1 MPDAFVKYRSGG
13 GFQQVTNYDYVFDSR
28 KYLENGTYRDS
39 GFTPMALL
47 PETTAIAGT
56 GFSSVGGANVGPG
69 SSGQYQ
75 SGTAASL
82 DVGIGSTLTG
92 FKIQQ
97 PDEVSH
103 TPPRQ
108 LSYYDTTLTFCA
120 DSDVSATFTA
130 SNSSSR
136 TLLTVANTGIFN
148 GKNVTLTGT
157 DLPSETFAGQL
168 YIAVAISATTMLLQ
182 TSAGSAYVP
191 WGDAGS
197 GTLTVSVVD
206 KIAEFPWRD
215 IMGWSNTEPTR

>member
-1 MPDAFVKYRSGG
+1 MPDAYIRYRSGG
-13 GFQQVTNYDYVFDSR
+13 GYQKVADYDYVFDSK
-28 KYLENGTYRDS
+28 KYLDNGYFRDS
-39 GFTPMALL
+39 GFSPMVLL
-47 PETTAIAGT
+47 PETTAVLGTQVSGDIDIGT
-56 GFSSVGGANVGPG
+56 GLQSQYRSGTIASLVGGVG
-69 SSGQYQ
+69 SAF
-75 SGTAASL
+75 TNLA
-82 DVGIGSTLTG
+82 V
-92 FKIQQ
+92 KQ

>member
-1 MPDAFVKYRSGG
+1 MPDAYIRYRSGG
-13 GFQQVTNYDYVFDSR
+13 GYQKVADYDYVFDSK
-28 KYLENGTYRDS
+28 KYLDNGYFRDS
-39 GFTPMALL
+39 GFSPMVLL
-47 PETTAIAGT
+47 PETTAVLGTQVSGDIDIGT
-56 GFSSVGGANVGPG
+56 GLQSQYRSGTIASLVGGVG
-69 SSGQYQ
+69 SAF
-75 SGTAASL
+75 TNLA
-82 DVGIGSTLTG
+82 V
-92 FKIQQ
+92 KQ

-136 TLLTVANTGIFN
+136 TLLTVADTSIFN

-182 TSAGSAYVP
+182 TSAGSAYVA

>member
-1 MPDAFVKYRSGG
+1 MPDAFVRYRSGG
-13 GFQQVTNYDYVFDSR
+13 GYQKVSSYDYVFDSR
-28 KYLENGTYRDS
+28 KYLDNGTYRDS
-39 GFTPMALL
+39 GFSPMVI
-47 PETTAIAGT
+47 PKETLAIDSNKLDAIIIGT
-56 GFSSVGGANVGPG
+56 GGLSNTSNYGTSVELDTSSLTSV
-69 SSGQYQ
+69 YQ
-75 SGTAASL
+75 IYT
-82 DVGIGSTLTG
+82 
-92 FKIQQ
+92 QQ

-103 TPPRQ
+103 TAPRQ

-136 TLLTVANTGIFN
+136 TLLTVADTSIFN

-182 TSAGSAYVP
+182 TSAGSDYVP
-191 WGDAGS
+191 WGDAGT
-197 GTLTVSVVD
+197 GTLTVSVVN

>member
-1 MPDAFVKYRSGG
+1 MPNAFVRYRSGG
-13 GFQQVTNYDYVFDSR
+13 GYQQVAGYDYVFDSR
-28 KYLENGTYRDS
+28 KYLDNGFYRDS
-39 GFTPMALL
+39 GFLPMALPL
-47 PETTAIAGT
+47 ESTDISNDR
-56 GFSSVGGANVGPG
+56 FSGSIQIGSG
-69 SSGQYQ
+69 SSGQYD
-75 SGTAASL
+75 SGTIAS
-82 DVGIGSTLTG
+82 ISTTG
-92 FKIQQ
+92 TPINLSVKQ

-103 TPPRQ
+103 TEPRQ

-136 TLLTVANTGIFN
+136 TLLTVADTSIFN

-182 TSAGSAYVP
+182 TSAGSDYVP
-191 WGDAGS
+191 WGDAGT
-197 GTLTVSVVD
+197 GTLTVSVVN

>member
-1 MPDAFVKYRSGG
+1 MPTAYIKYRSGG
-13 GFQQVTNYDYVFDSR
+13 GFQPVTDYDYVFDSR
-28 KYLENGTYRDS
+28 KYLDSGYYRDS
-39 GFTPMALL
+39 GFAPMVL
-47 PETTAIAGT
+47 PPESTAIDASDFNASGIQIGTGTSAQYDAGT
-56 GFSSVGGANVGPG
+56 IARLSILATTTFNA
-69 SSGQYQ
+69 
-75 SGTAASL
+75 
-82 DVGIGSTLTG
+82 
-92 FKIQQ
+92 KQ

-103 TPPRQ
+103 TAPRQ
-108 LSYYDTTLTFCA
+108 LSYYDTTLTFCT

-136 TLLTVANTGIFN
+136 TLLTVADTSIFN

-182 TSAGSAYVP
+182 TSAGSAYVA

>member
-13 GFQQVTNYDYVFDSR
+13 GYQKVAAYDYVFDSR
-28 KYLENGTYRDS
+28 KHLENGYYRDS
-39 GFTPMALL
+39 GFMPMAVT
-47 PETTAIAGT
+47 PEGTAIDASEFQTLSFGSGALSQYANGTVAGVSGLASAIT
-56 GFSSVGGANVGPG
+56 GVS
-69 SSGQYQ
+69 
-75 SGTAASL
+75 
-82 DVGIGSTLTG
+82 I
-92 FKIQQ
+92 KQ

-103 TPPRQ
+103 TAPRQ

-148 GKNVTLTGT
+148 GKNVTLTGA
-157 DLPSETFAGQL
+157 DLPSETFAGQV

-182 TSAGSAYVP
+182 TSAGSAYVA

>member
-1 MPDAFVKYRSGG
+1 MPDAFVRYRSGG
-13 GFQQVTNYDYVFDSR
+13 GYQKVAAYDYVFDSR
-28 KYLENGTYRDS
+28 KYLDSGYYRDS
-39 GFTPMALL
+39 GFSPMVL
-47 PETTAIAGT
+47 PPESTSIDGGDFSIEPQIGNGSSAQYKAGNFAT
-56 GFSSVGGANVGPG
+56 FNVG
-69 SSGQYQ
+69 
-75 SGTAASL
+75 AAP
-82 DVGIGSTLTG
+82 TFNT
-92 FKIQQ
+92 KQ

-136 TLLTVANTGIFN
+136 TLLTVADTSIFN

-182 TSAGSAYVP
+182 TSAGSAYVA